1 MNLFDS
7 SAIFNLFLQGKYDT
21 LVSGATV
28 PLARYEIGNVLW
40 KNYKIRKR
48 ISKKE
53 AIEAGNVL
61 FELIDSMEMV
71 DPPLLSAIRIA
82 LEEGITFY
90 DSSYVAAAIESGC
103 DLITDDVKLREVA
116 GSKVRTMNSTD
127 LQ

>member
-7 SAIFNLFLQGKYDT
+7 SAIFNLSLQGKYDT
-21 LVSGATV
+21 LVAGATI

-40 KNYKIRKR
+40 KNYKIRRR

-53 AIEAGNVL
+53 ATEAGNVL

-71 DPPLLSAIRIA
+71 DPPLPSAMRIA

-103 DLITDDVKLREVA
+103 DFVTDDMKLREAA
-116 GSKVRTMNSTD
+116 GPRVRTMGSSD
-127 LQ
+127 L

>member
-7 SAIFNLFLQGKYDT
+7 SAIFNLFLQGKYDI
-21 LVSGATV
+21 LVSGSTI

-71 DPPLLSAIRIA
+71 DPSLPSAIRIA

-103 DLITDDVKLREVA
+103 DLITDDTKLREVA

>member
-7 SAIFNLFLQGKYDT
+7 SAIFNLFLQGKYDI
-21 LVSGATV
+21 LVSGSTV
-28 PLARYEIGNVLW
+28 PLVRYEIGNVLW

-53 AIEAGNVL
+53 AIESGNVL

-71 DPPLLSAIRIA
+71 DPSLPFAMRLA

-90 DSSYVAAAIESGC
+90 DSSYIAAAIESGC
-103 DLITDDVKLREVA
+103 DLITDDMKLWEVA
-116 GSKVRTMNSTD
+116 CSKVRTMNSTD
-127 LQ
+127 L